1 MQIPIFRK
9 QLSLAQREEIAGWLF
24 ASPWIIGFLVF
35 IAGPMVWSFFMSF
48 TDYNLFTWEW
58 VGLANYERMFTLD
71 DLVPH
76 ALWITT
82 KYALLSVPLHVILGF
97 LLALLLNQNI
107 RFVGFWRT
115 IFYFPSVLSGVA
127 VIILWILIL
136 NPQFGLINSL
146 LRGIGISGPNWLGDP
161 DWALLSLVLM
171 SLWGV
176 GGGMLIY
183 LAGLQG
189 IPTELYDAAK
199 VDGANSIQQIL
210 FITVPMM
217 SPIIFFNLVIGI
229 ISALQTFDTAF
240 IATNGGPAWSTYFYM
255 LHLFT
260 VAFEELK
267 MGYASALAWVMF
279 AYIFLL
285 TLLVFRFGSA
295 WVFYE
300 ETFKS
305 EEKKKTKRRG
315 IRSWLPRRQQQ

>member
-1 MQIPIFRK
+1 MSLKFLPK
-9 QLSLAQREEIAGWLF
+9 TSLSLAAREELAGWLF
-24 ASPWIIGFLVF
+24 ASPWIFGFLVF
-35 IAGPMVWSFFMSF
+35 ILGPMVWSFFMSF
-48 TDYNLFTWEW
+48 TDYNLFTWKW
-58 VGLANYERMFTLD
+58 VGLANYERMLTLD
-71 DLVPH
+71 DLVPK
-76 ALWITT
+76 ALLVTT
-82 KYALLSVPLHVILGF
+82 KYALMSVPLHVICGF
-97 LLALLLNQNI
+97 LLALLLNQKVKGLGI
-107 RFVGFWRT
+107 WRT

-136 NPQFGLINSL
+136 NPQFGLINSM
-146 LRGIGISGPNWLGDP
+146 LRGIGIQGPNWLGSP
-161 DWALLSLVLM
+161 DWALTSLVLM

-189 IPTELYDAAK
+189 IPTELYEAAR
-199 VDGANSIQQIL
+199 VDGANSLQQL
-210 FITVPMM
+210 WFITIPMM

-260 VAFEELK
+260 IAFEELK
-267 MGYASALAWVMF
+267 MGYASALAWVLF
-279 AYIFLL
+279 VYIFIL

-300 ETFKS
+300 ETFRR
-305 EEKKKTKRRG
+305 EK
-315 IRSWLPRRQQQ
+315 LPKNT